1 MGSDKSTAL
10 RRRVNASLRCSAC
23 PGSRRPP
30 NEKPSASPLAA
41 QGHHRQP
48 AITARTRHLPH
59 QAQPARHDLRTRS
72 GRVYLYVSLGFQQ
85 LRTPRGYLF
94 NSCRVMCIM
103 PCCITDSLRYF
114 LPRDSA
120 DMERS
125 VLRRGPP
132 DSHRKFVSGYDKQVR
147 LSAHTRNQRA
157 ATRSG

>member
-1 MGSDKSTAL
+1 M

-48 AITARTRHLPH
+48 TITARTRHLPH
-59 QAQPARHDLRTRS
+59 QAQPARHDLPARS
-72 GRVYLYVSLGFQQ
+72 RRVYLYVSLGFQQ

-94 NSCRVMCIM
+94 DSCRIMCIT

-132 DSHRKFVSGYDKQVR
+132 GCPSKIRVGLLLYYKQVR
-147 LSAHTRNQRA
+147 LSAHTHNQRA